1 VTKSTVRGSEGRS
14 CHTEQPWAARRST
27 GARACTWDCWVA
39 QGLLALAF
47 GMAGAMKTF
56 TPIAELATSLPWVLD
71 VPAALVRFID
81 PQ

>member
-1 VTKSTVRGSEGRS
+1 MGGTTVDGSKGL
-14 CHTEQPWAARRST
+14 HV
-27 GARACTWDCWVA
+27 GLWVA

-47 GMAGAMKTF
+47 GMAGAMTTF
-56 TPIAELATSLPWVLD
+56 TPIAELATSLPWALD